1 MEIPQIHESVKNEE
15 LRWLRARSLLGA
27 MATFTGSS
35 GTNGE
40 EKDDGIGER
49 CPSDAYCPR
58 EFCILS
64 WLGWESY
71 VESWEDAE

>member
-1 MEIPQIHESVKNEE
+1 MKTPQIHESVKNEE
-15 LRWLRARSLLGA
+15 LCWLRARSLLGA